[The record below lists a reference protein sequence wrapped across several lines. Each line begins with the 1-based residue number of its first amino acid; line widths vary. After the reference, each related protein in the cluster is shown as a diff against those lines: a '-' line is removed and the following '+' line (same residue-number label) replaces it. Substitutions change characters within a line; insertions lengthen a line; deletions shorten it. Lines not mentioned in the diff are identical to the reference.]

1 MAKLV
6 LTNSNVTLGGT
17 DVSAYVAS
25 VTLSISVNEV
35 ETTSFGTGAVT
46 RVGGLQD
53 GRSDAQ
59 GVFLF
64 RFERPDALPSWPR
77 QPVATT
83 VDGQVPVVYRLD
95 LRNPASFFAIQ
106 GFEMRDKDV
115 LYVSN
120 APAAELQKFLT
131 LVFSVVYPVIST
143 VQLVSP

>member
-53 GRSDAQ
+53 NS
-59 GVFLF
+59 V
-64 RFERPDALPSWPR
+64 
-77 QPVATT
+77 T
-83 VDGQVPVVYRLD
+83 LD
-95 LRNPASFFAIQ
+95 LHQDYSAIE
-106 GFEMRDKDV
+106 G
-115 LYVSN
+115 L
-120 APAAELQKFLT
+120 
-131 LVFSVVYPVIST
+131 VYPLIGSTTSLVIKPNGTAVGTANPSYTTNSVLITEWTPVNGAVGELATISVTWPISGT
-143 VQLVSP
+143 VTKAVA